1 MNLLLL
7 IRISG
12 FINFKASGSKQPL
25 LLHILTKKDLNILAT
40 KMGLPRIFFLEY
52 AALSVLK
59 TQNPFGF

>member
-12 FINFKASGSKQPL
+12 FLNFKASGGKQHL
-25 LLHILTKKDLNILAT
+25 VLHILTKKDLNILAT

-52 AALSVLK
+52 TALSILK
-59 TQNPFGF
+59 T